1 MAISS
6 HLKRLPD
13 YDTDKCDCNNQSSQS
28 PAHLLLSCN
37 KYQIERE
44 GMREK
49 LQIDS
54 LSLKILL
61 NTKPGIQSVFEFL
74 EKPKLQEGIG
84 CQIDQFHRLKS
95 HFSYIQSSHII
106 KLFS

>member
-1 MAISS
+1 MWASYMQLKLGHGHFKS
-6 HLKRLPD
+6 YLKRLPD
-13 YDTDKCDCNNQSSQS
+13 FDLDKCDCNNQSSQS

-44 GMREK
+44 GMRER
-49 LQIDS
+49 LQIGS

-74 EKPKLQEGIG
+74 EKT
-84 CQIDQFHRLKS
+84 QIARRNWLS
-95 HFSYIQSSHII
+95 N
-106 KLFS
+106 